1 MTLLSTAATQAAP
14 IAAEALLPLGLSEVQ
29 TEALQRPLRVLSS
42 RQLMGRD
49 QEIHIAHGAAMYRLR
64 ITALGKLILTK

>member
-14 IAAEALLPLGLSEVQ
+14 IAEALLPLGLSEVS